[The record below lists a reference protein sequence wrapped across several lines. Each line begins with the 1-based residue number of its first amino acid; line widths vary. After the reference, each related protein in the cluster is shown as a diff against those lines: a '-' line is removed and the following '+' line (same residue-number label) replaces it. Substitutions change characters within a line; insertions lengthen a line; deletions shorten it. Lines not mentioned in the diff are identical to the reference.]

1 MRQFKIVIE
10 KHPESYV
17 AYPIGITGAV
27 VGQGETYEEV
37 LADVKSALVYYLEE
51 FGEQDTL

>member
-1 MRQFKIVIE
+1 MRQFKIVNE

-27 VGQGETYEEV
+27 VGPNFLPSGFV
-37 LADVKSALVYYLEE
+37 LCPSPLEY
-51 FGEQDTL
+51 GCLSYPHC